1 MPGPRHPDDGS
12 DALDPE
18 QGGLLHGRSPREVLR
33 RIADGD
39 PLEIGA
45 RVEALLEEDGL
56 LIAAER
62 VHLRALGQVA
72 YAACARGAPG
82 DLGPW
87 LRQRI
92 AESIES
98 LLREDREAE
107 RNGDPL
113 PSSPQHFVAMTAAFG
128 VEDGL
133 ARRASVAFHSL
144 PAPQRRLVR
153 ALVLEGR
160 SLAELAHALGRP
172 LGELRSELREAVES
186 LERTIG
192 TRLAERL
199 GGGDR
204 G

>member
-1 MPGPRHPDDGS
+1 MAGPRHPNDGS

-18 QGGLLHGRSPREVLR
+18 RGGVLRGRSPREVLL

-39 PLEIGA
+39 PLEIGP
-45 RVEALLEEDGL
+45 RVDAALEEDGL
-56 LIAAER
+56 LLAADR
-62 VHLRALGQVA
+62 VHLRTLAEVA
-72 YAACARGAPG
+72 YRACAYGVPA

-87 LRQRI
+87 LRSRI
-92 AESIES
+92 SESVDG
-98 LLREDREAE
+98 LLAEDREAE
-107 RNGDPL
+107 RHGDPL
-113 PSSPQHFVAMTAAFG
+113 EPSGEHFLAMTAAFG

-144 PAPQRRLVR
+144 PVEQRKLVQGIVQNG
-153 ALVLEGR
+153 L
-160 SLAELAHALGRP
+160 SLAEIAAALGRP
-172 LGELRSELREAVES
+172 LGELRSELRAAVES
-186 LERTIG
+186 LERAIG